1 MSQLCWRYSAV
12 RKINKIIEFLC
23 TVACYANPGQ
33 FIHIDAAAS
42 NSGSTAVLEMPGLT
56 IDQDYCLEFYYH
68 MHGSDIGEL
77 MVEAGGLSAFTVAG
91 SRSRQNM
98 VAFLPLQGCKHIKW

>member
-23 TVACYANPGQ
+23 TVACYANLGQ
-33 FIHIDAAAS
+33 FAHIDAAAS
-42 NSGSTAVLEMPGLT
+42 NRGNYAILEMPDLT
-56 IDQDYCLEFYYH
+56 IGQDYCLEFYYH

-77 MVEAGGLSAFTVAG
+77 MVEAGGLPAFTVAG
-91 SRSRQNM
+91 GRSRQYM
-98 VAFLPLQGCKHIKW
+98 VAFLPLNGCKQINW